1 MNSNRPKNGEQV
13 DRRSFLGSA
22 TLIVAAGFLQRDAL
36 SASLGSTARSAHG
49 SGGPIV
55 ETTAGMIR
63 GGRAGGVAYFK
74 GIYYGASTAGA
85 RRFQPPIKVAP
96 WAGVRDALR
105 LGTRSPQ
112 GPSGLI
118 PEVAAVDDSDQPIG
132 EDCLCLNVWTPRP
145 GHVGKRPVMVWLH
158 GGGFSSGSG
167 GFKIYDGTHLAAMHD
182 VVVVT
187 VNHRLNAFGFLFLPD
202 IGGAKYAQASNV
214 GMLDIVLA
222 LEWVRDNVAAF
233 GGDPSNVT
241 IFGQSGGGAKVSTLM
256 AMPSAKGL
264 YHRAIVMSGSSLDG
278 VSREAAT
285 TSTAAFMAA
294 LGVQLNPAGVDELQ
308 ALSMRQILAAADARN
323 RAYRMAPVVDGSTLP
338 TNPFDPVAPRMSADV
353 PLLVGST
360 QDEVGFFSGF
370 PLDPIPE
377 AQLAAR
383 LKRMLHTTDTN
394 VRKVID
400 AYRRDQPQ
408 IRPIDV
414 VEEVA
419 SDLFAWTHALVQAER
434 KAALGAAPVFMYYF
448 KWESPVRGGK
458 LKAFHTLDIPFV
470 FDNVDIGRS
479 MTGTGRDRYPLERK
493 MSSAWVAFARNGDPN
508 SPQLPH
514 WPAFDVQRRATMFLD
529 NVCSVVDDPRH
540 DDRLVLK
547 TLSAPRGV

>member
-1 MNSNRPKNGEQV
+1 VS
-13 DRRSFLGSA
+13 
-22 TLIVAAGFLQRDAL
+22 
-36 SASLGSTARSAHG
+36 
-49 SGGPIV
+49 
-55 ETTAGMIR
+55 
-63 GGRAGGVAYFK
+63 YFK
-74 GIYYGASTAGA
+74 GVYYGASTAGA
-85 RRFQPPIKVAP
+85 RRFQPPVKVEP
-96 WAGVRDALR
+96 WAGVRDALH

-145 GHVGKRPVMVWLH
+145 GHGGKRPVMVWLH

-222 LEWVRDNVAAF
+222 LEWVRDNAAAF
-233 GGDPSNVT
+233 GGDPGNVT

-264 YHRAIVMSGSSLDG
+264 YHRAIVMSGSSIDG
-278 VSREAAT
+278 VARDSANE
-285 TSTAAFMAA
+285 STAAYMAS
-294 LGVQLNPAGVDELQ
+294 LGLEPNPAGVDKLQ
-308 ALSMRQILAAADARN
+308 TLGMQQVLAAADARN
-323 RAYRMAPVVDGSTLP
+323 RAFRMAPVVDGGTLP
-338 TNPFDPVAPRMSADV
+338 ANPFDPVAPQMSADV

-360 QDEVGFFSGF
+360 QDEVGFFPGF
-370 PLDPIPE
+370 QLDPIPE
-377 AQLAAR
+377 SELAPR
-383 LKRMLHTTDTN
+383 LKGMLHASDET

-400 AYRRDQPQ
+400 AYRKDQPHIQ
-408 IRPIDV
+408 PIDI

-419 SDLFAWTHALVQAER
+419 SDTFAWTHALVQAER

-470 FDNVDIGRS
+470 FDNVDVARS
-479 MTGTGRDRYPLERK
+479 MTGTGRDRYALERR
-493 MSSAWVAFARNGDPN
+493 MSSAWVAFARNGNPN
-508 SPQLPH
+508 TPELPH
-514 WPAFDVQRRATMFLD
+514 WPAFDSRRRGTLFLD
-529 NVCSVVDDPRH
+529 DVCSVVDDPRR
-540 DDRLVLK
+540 DERLVLES
-547 TLSAPRGV
+547 LSTQRRA